1 MKPGTAPG
9 EDSIPAEF
17 FTLFMH
23 PEAGDLGAPSESSET
38 PMGRHGALFQLPL
51 QRLTTCAGK
60 VLVTTV
66 TSESLNRGSPLSSSL
81 WRTLKGGDVHD
92 VGSLVSNSEHVSHC
106 VLPSR
111 LVVSI

>member
-38 PMGRHGALFQLPL
+38 PMGRALFQLPASKYL
-51 QRLTTCAGK
+51 CG
-60 VLVTTV
+60 
-66 TSESLNRGSPLSSSL
+66 ESTNDNRDIRVPESWQSSVVVPLENFEG
-81 WRTLKGGDVHD
+81 R
-92 VGSLVSNSEHVSHC
+92 
-106 VLPSR
+106 
-111 LVVSI
+111 